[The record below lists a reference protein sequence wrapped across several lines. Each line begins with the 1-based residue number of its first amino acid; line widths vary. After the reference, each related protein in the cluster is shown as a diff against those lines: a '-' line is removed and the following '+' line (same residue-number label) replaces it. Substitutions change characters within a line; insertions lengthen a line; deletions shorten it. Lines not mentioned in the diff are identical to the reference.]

1 MFVVKLIVLLNH
13 CLTITTNIIRIK
25 LTMKTLKYFFILLI
39 FVGLSASAQEQY
51 NVTRV
56 QGKVNFVKT
65 GKAVIAGDILNSEDQ
80 LSFENIDSYVIAINQ
95 TMLRFQI
102 KLTEPT
108 APESQQVF
116 TARVGDVAVITKKR
130 SLMAA
135 RFNPSENEIA
145 DLKNYFGNEKFSVIG
160 DKVDI
165 TLNSQKYP
173 LNDNKF
179 IVFYYRVDNNPISK
193 KIGYE
198 QQTLKLDKSK
208 ILSTNAGAVSGNEI
222 ANLAVYNYEATTKT
236 SEEITKFTLIF
247 VDKEALKNEFNTIL
261 PILKRQKMNDE
272 EIKKYLIE
280 YYYDFYGATDS
291 KTIDA
296 FAAEVVK
303 SAQ

>member
-1 MFVVKLIVLLNH
+1 MKPLKFLLVLFLV
-13 CLTITTNIIRIK
+13 T
-25 LTMKTLKYFFILLI
+25 
-39 FVGLSASAQEQY
+39 GLWVNAQERY
-51 NVTRV
+51 DVTRV
-56 QGKVNFVKT
+56 QGKVTYFNSGKVVK
-65 GKAVIAGDILNSEDQ
+65 AGDVLSAEDQ
-80 LSFENIDSYVIAINQ
+80 LTFENIDAYVIAINQ
-95 TMLRFQI
+95 NMLRFQI

-108 APESQQVF
+108 APESQQVL
-116 TARVGDVAVITKKR
+116 TAKVKDIAVITKKR

-160 DKVDI
+160 DKVDV
-165 TLNSQKYP
+165 TLNPQKYP
-173 LNDNKF
+173 LSDNKF
-179 IVFYYRVDNNPISK
+179 IVFYYRVDNKPVSK
-193 KIGYE
+193 KIGFE
-198 QQTLKLDKSK
+198 QQTIQLDKNK
-208 ILSTNAGAVSGNEI
+208 ILTSNAGTVEGNEI

-236 SEEITKFTLIF
+236 SEEITKFTLVF

-303 SAQ
+303 SAK

>member
-1 MFVVKLIVLLNH
+1 MKPLKFLLVLFLF
-13 CLTITTNIIRIK
+13 T
-25 LTMKTLKYFFILLI
+25 
-39 FVGLSASAQEQY
+39 GLWVNAQERY
-51 NVTRV
+51 DVTRV
-56 QGKVNFVKT
+56 QGKVTYFNSGKVVK
-65 GKAVIAGDILNSEDQ
+65 AGDVLSAEDQ
-80 LSFENIDSYVIAINQ
+80 LTFENIDAYVIAINQ
-95 TMLRFQI
+95 NMLRFQI

-108 APESQQVF
+108 APESQQVL
-116 TARVGDVAVITKKR
+116 TAKVKDIAVITKKR

-160 DKVDI
+160 DKVDV
-165 TLNSQKYP
+165 TLNPQKYP
-173 LNDNKF
+173 LSDNKF
-179 IVFYYRVDNNPISK
+179 IVFYYRVDNKPVSK
-193 KIGYE
+193 KIGFE
-198 QQTLKLDKSK
+198 QQTIQLDKNK
-208 ILSTNAGAVSGNEI
+208 ILTSNAGTVEGNEI

-236 SEEITKFTLIF
+236 SEEITKFTLVF

-303 SAQ
+303 SAK